1 MLFKLNWSFSVPRFG
16 NVQQKPSKAQEPR
29 FKDVLCLL
37 PSPEY
42 DTVPRGKAKT
52 KLIEQGLYVDSWP
65 FQKSYNER
73 ELKAE
78 MSSLLNKRLVN
89 KDGKEVR

>member
-1 MLFKLNWSFSVPRFG
+1 MPPDPPSYLKSTIMIQSDFSLDP
-16 NVQQKPSKAQEPR
+16 P
-29 FKDVLCLL
+29 L
-37 PSPEY
+37 EY
-42 DTVPRGKAKT
+42 DTVARGKAKT
-52 KLIEQGLYVDSWP
+52 KLIEQGLYVDAWP

-78 MSSLLNKRLVN
+78 MSSLFNKHLVN